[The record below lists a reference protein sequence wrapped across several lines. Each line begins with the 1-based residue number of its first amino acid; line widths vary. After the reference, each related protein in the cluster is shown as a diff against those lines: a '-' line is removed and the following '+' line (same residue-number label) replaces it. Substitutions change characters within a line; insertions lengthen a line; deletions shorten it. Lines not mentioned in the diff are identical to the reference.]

1 MRHYEREPQTIV
13 LVEDSPD
20 DERLA
25 VRALRQSTVP
35 FVLDVVR
42 DGAEALTYFFG
53 ENGAVARGIVKGPML
68 VLLDLKLPKVGGL
81 EVLKRLRADPA
92 TRYIPV
98 VVLTLS
104 DEERD
109 VIESYRLGANSYIRK
124 PVNYDHFMEII
135 SQLSQYWFT
144 LHTQV
149 PIVPAENPVV
159 VEPLP

>member
-25 VRALRQSTVP
+25 VRALRQSSVP

-42 DGAEALTYFFG
+42 DGAEALAYFFG
-53 ENGAVARGIVKGPML
+53 EEGAVAKGTIRGPML

-135 SQLSQYWFT
+135 SQLSHYWFK

-149 PIVPAENPVV
+149 PVD
-159 VEPLP
+159 PLVSPTGGE

>member
-1 MRHYEREPQTIV
+1 MRLYERERKTIV

-25 VRALRQSTVP
+25 VRALKQSP
-35 FVLDVVR
+35 LPLELDVVR
-42 DGAEALTYFFG
+42 DGAEALAYFFA
-53 ENGAVARGIVKGPML
+53 EDGAVARGIVNRPML
-68 VLLDLKLPKVGGL
+68 VLLDLKLPKVSGL

-109 VIESYRLGANSYIRK
+109 VTESYRLGANSYIRK
-124 PVNYDHFMEII
+124 PVNYDQFMEII

-144 LHTQV
+144 VHAQT
-149 PIVPAENPVV
+149 PVEV
-159 VEPLP
+159 SIP

>member
-1 MRHYEREPQTIV
+1 MRLYEREPKTIV

-25 VRALRQSTVP
+25 VRALRQSP
-35 FVLDVVR
+35 LPLVLDVVR
-42 DGAEALTYFFG
+42 DGAAALAYFFD
-53 ENGAVARGIVKGPML
+53 ETTGAPRKDLRSPML

-81 EVLKRLRADPA
+81 DVLKKLRANPV
-92 TRYIPV
+92 TSNIPV

-109 VIESYRLGANSYIRK
+109 VVESYRLGANSYIRK
-124 PVNYDHFMEII
+124 PVNYDQFMEII

-144 LHTQV
+144 IH
-149 PIVPAENPVV
+149 AHA
-159 VEPLP
+159 PLESTSA

>member
-1 MRHYEREPQTIV
+1 MRLYERERKTIV

-25 VRALRQSTVP
+25 VRAIKQSP
-35 FVLDVVR
+35 LNLELDVVR
-42 DGAEALTYFFG
+42 DGAEALSYFFS
-53 ENGAVARGIVKGPML
+53 EDGAVAKGTVNRPML
-68 VLLDLKLPKVGGL
+68 VLLDLKLPKVSGL
-81 EVLKRLRADPA
+81 EVLKRLRGDPS

-109 VIESYRLGANSYIRK
+109 VVESYRLGANSYIRK
-124 PVNYDHFMEII
+124 PVNYDQFMEII

-144 LHTQV
+144 VHAQK
-149 PIVPAENPVV
+149 PVEAPV
-159 VEPLP
+159 S

>member
-1 MRHYEREPQTIV
+1 MRLYEREPKTIV

-25 VRALRQSTVP
+25 VRALRQSP
-35 FVLDVVR
+35 LPLVLDVVR
-42 DGAEALTYFFG
+42 DGAEALAYFFD
-53 ENGAVARGIVKGPML
+53 EKSGAAKRGLRSPML

-81 EVLKRLRADPA
+81 EVLRRLRSDPV
-92 TRYIPV
+92 TTNIPV

-109 VIESYRLGANSYIRK
+109 VVESYRLGANSYIRK

-144 LHTQV
+144 VHV
-149 PIVPAENPVV
+149 HPPIVKPTAV
-159 VEPLP
+159 